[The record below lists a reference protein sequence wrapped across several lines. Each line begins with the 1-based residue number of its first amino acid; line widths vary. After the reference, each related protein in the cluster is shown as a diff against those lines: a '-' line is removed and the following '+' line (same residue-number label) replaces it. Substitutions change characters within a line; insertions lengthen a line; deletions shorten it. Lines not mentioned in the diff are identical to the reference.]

1 MDQELAVGKTIKQKY
16 GDLGFHATSM
26 VSPPGKLFGLLVGMP
41 GAGKSCFVQSH
52 HEAFILNTDLSSTTN
67 KEPKACIWPGMDTE
81 GRPCSPGTGGSGTI
95 PMVLNWKGI
104 LEKKK
109 QVIEMAENNQPRPE
123 TIVMDSLGPAL
134 ALVKQYVTE
143 KMGKKEWKEL
153 DGRRA
158 WDDVYEELVRFPA
171 DLRQHGYG
179 FFYVCHLVNAKIPL
193 GDDRYVIRPELTI
206 TDNFYK
212 RLFPLFELVAAFE
225 CDMGSKTEMVVQ
237 TNKDGTPGPKR
248 PRSIKYKEHFIT
260 VNDESLAGIT
270 KCRVGL
276 PDRIQLPE
284 IDAWS
289 FFEEK
294 YLSAK

>member
-1 MDQELAVGKTIKQKY
+1 MEQELAVGKTISQKY
-16 GDLGFHATSM
+16 GNLGFHATPM

-41 GAGKSCFVQSH
+41 GVGKSCFIQSH
-52 HEAFILNTDLSSTTN
+52 PDAFIINTDLSSTTN
-67 KEPKACIWPGMDTE
+67 KDPQACIWPGMDSE
-81 GRPCSPGTGGSGTI
+81 GRPCSPVAGGST
-95 PMVLNWKGI
+95 PVVLNWKSV

-109 QVIEMAENNQPRPE
+109 QLIEMAEADQPRPQ
-123 TIVMDSLGPAL
+123 TIVVDSLGPAL
-134 ALVKQYVTE
+134 ALVKQHVTE

-171 DLRQHGYG
+171 ELRQHGYG
-179 FFYVCHLVNAKIPL
+179 FFYVCHIVNAKIPL

-225 CDMGSKTEMVVQ
+225 CEHGARTEMVQQ

-248 PRSIKYKEHFIT
+248 PRSVKYKEHFIT

-270 KCRVGL
+270 KCRVNL

-284 IDAWS
+284 TDSWS
-289 FFEEK
+289 FFVEQ